1 MKNQVKQLLNQQME
15 ARHTLA
21 KTIVEQTREML
32 VELGCEDLL
41 TVGATIQEVEVIKE
55 VVVSSD
61 EDKKII
67 EDLTQQLKKAN
78 KALDYNKKVNVTLRE
93 KIKELQK
100 TPVIKEV
107 PVVDADAMAA
117 AAKEHSQIV
126 MKLNK
131 QIAAKESIIESL
143 NEKIKMLEAKDTKSN
158 AKIHAEEAVNTNIP
172 QELKIIKNF
181 DTHIIGEYK
190 GVAFEAM
197 KAIEGTNVYDSS
209 KWDMKEEINKVLVD
223 AKLIAANR
231 DIKDRFRV
239 ECELG
244 SCHEINDKK
253 YMGYVVVNNKAYSYV
268 FDTNHRG
275 GFPCHIGLDVYL
287 KNPRAKKNPCKN
299 KSITAA
305 INSLI
310 DKHNENIKAFK
321 EANAAPTI
329 IDFVN
334 TNTDT
339 VVVDENTFLTDL
351 FDDTVDNNTTSVV
364 DTVIPVTPIEDTT
377 PAKTSQEELDEILDF
392 GWED

>member
-32 VELGCEDLL
+32 IELGCEDLL

-93 KIKELQK
+93 KIKKLQK

-126 MKLNK
+126 MKLNN

-158 AKIHAEEAVNTNIP
+158 AKIH
-172 QELKIIKNF
+172 
-181 DTHIIGEYK
+181 
-190 GVAFEAM
+190 
-197 KAIEGTNVYDSS
+197 
-209 KWDMKEEINKVLVD
+209 
-223 AKLIAANR
+223 
-231 DIKDRFRV
+231 
-239 ECELG
+239 
-244 SCHEINDKK
+244 
-253 YMGYVVVNNKAYSYV
+253 
-268 FDTNHRG
+268 
-275 GFPCHIGLDVYL
+275 
-287 KNPRAKKNPCKN
+287 
-299 KSITAA
+299 
-305 INSLI
+305 
-310 DKHNENIKAFK
+310 
-321 EANAAPTI
+321 
-329 IDFVN
+329 
-334 TNTDT
+334 
-339 VVVDENTFLTDL
+339 
-351 FDDTVDNNTTSVV
+351 
-364 DTVIPVTPIEDTT
+364 
-377 PAKTSQEELDEILDF
+377 
-392 GWED
+392 